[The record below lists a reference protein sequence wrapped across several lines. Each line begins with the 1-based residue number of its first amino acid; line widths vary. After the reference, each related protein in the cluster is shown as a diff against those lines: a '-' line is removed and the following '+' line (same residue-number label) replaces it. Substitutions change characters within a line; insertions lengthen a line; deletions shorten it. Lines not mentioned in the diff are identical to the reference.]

1 MFKRRIRVLLSSIF
15 TITLFFCVIQLE
27 EKIDIDSLL
36 EGNYAAFE
44 SVVNT
49 FKNKVVN
56 ICYSYV
62 NNTDDAEDIAQETF
76 IELYKSIKKFKKQ
89 SSLSTWIFRIA
100 SNKSID
106 FIRSKK
112 RAKRGH
118 GRITYL
124 EDHQYIL
131 DWGIQGNEE
140 ADERIIQQQRK
151 ELLYDA
157 LEKLSLKQKEAY
169 VLTQIEGLDQKTT
182 ADILETSVKSV
193 ESLVIRAKKKLKQV
207 LEKRIKEFF

>member
-1 MFKRRIRVLLSSIF
+1 M
-15 TITLFFCVIQLE
+15 IQLE

-44 SVVNT
+44 NVVNT

-56 ICYSYV
+56 LCYSYV

-76 IELYKSIKKFKKQ
+76 IELYKTIKKFKKQ
-89 SSLSTWIFRIA
+89 SSLSTWIYRIA

-112 RAKRGH
+112 RVKRGH
-118 GRITYL
+118 GKISYL
-124 EDHQYIL
+124 EDHQNIQE
-131 DWGIQGNEE
+131 WGVPGSEQ

-157 LEKLSLKQKEAY
+157 LEKLSSKQKEAY

-182 ADILETSVKSV
+182 ADILETTVKSV
-193 ESLVIRAKKKLKQV
+193 ESLVIRAKKKLKQI
-207 LEKRIKEFF
+207 LEKRIKEFL

>member
-1 MFKRRIRVLLSSIF
+1 M
-15 TITLFFCVIQLE
+15 IQLE

-44 SVVNT
+44 NVVNT
-49 FKNKVVN
+49 FKSKVVN

-76 IELYKSIKKFKKQ
+76 IELYKSLKKFKKQ
-89 SSLSTWIFRIA
+89 SSLSTWIYRIA

-106 FIRSKK
+106 FIRSKT
-112 RAKRGH
+112 RAKRGY
-118 GRITYL
+118 GRISYL
-124 EDHQYIL
+124 KDDQNIL
-131 DWGIQGNEE
+131 DWGVRGNEE
-140 ADERIIQQQRK
+140 ADDRIIQQQRK

-157 LEKLSLKQKEAY
+157 LEKLLLKQKEAY

-182 ADILETSVKSV
+182 AEILDTSVKSV